1 MKKNQYRKFYDKK
14 YLINQEQQK
23 PFPMKNIMDLGN
35 SFGQINTNLD
45 YKSILNY
52 LNKNEMLI
60 ENLKRMLSNNPNLN
74 NKNSVGYSNI
84 NYYRGQ
90 DTINDF
96 SPLLLSNK
104 NQSINSINQI
114 SNHPFSNVKEK
125 SEISLPN
132 DFFQQ
137 FIKAGVN

>member
-1 MKKNQYRKFYDKK
+1 
-14 YLINQEQQK
+14 
-23 PFPMKNIMDLGN
+23 MDLGN

>member
-60 ENLKRMLSNNPNLN
+60 ENLKRMCRSRDVEAN
-74 NKNSVGYSNI
+74 
-84 NYYRGQ
+84 
-90 DTINDF
+90 
-96 SPLLLSNK
+96 
-104 NQSINSINQI
+104 
-114 SNHPFSNVKEK
+114 
-125 SEISLPN
+125 
-132 DFFQQ
+132 
-137 FIKAGVN
+137 